1 MHMLKIE
8 DVRESHKRIKGLIS
22 KTELRK
28 SIYLSDS
35 LELENGREYFLKL
48 ENMQIP
54 RSFKVRGAFSKL
66 TTLSEAEKNKGVVAI
81 SSGNHGAAVSYAS
94 SLMNIKNVNIVVP
107 KNTPTSKVDYIEFF
121 GGRAIKLGDNFDEAH
136 ELGEKF
142 IKENDLTLIDAYY
155 DDKDVYAGQGT
166 VALEIMEQNPD
177 IDTILVPIGG
187 GGLATGISVAAR
199 AINPNVRIIGL
210 QTEACPAMIKAIEDD
225 VFYDYYP
232 TEESICDA
240 LVGGVGKLAFDM
252 AKETFDDVIAV
263 KEEYIKKAVVHM
275 MKKEKVVAE
284 PASAICVGA
293 VMQDRER
300 IGGKQVA
307 LIITGG
313 NLSEELMSKLLAE
326 V

>member
-8 DVRESHKRIKGLIS
+8 DVRESHNRIKDLIS
-22 KTELRK
+22 RTELRK

-35 LELENGREYFLKL
+35 LDKENGCEYYLKL

-66 TTLSEAEKNKGVVAI
+66 TTLSDAEKEKGVVAI

-107 KNTPTSKVDYIEFF
+107 KNTPKSKVDYIEFF
-121 GGRAIKLGDNFDEAH
+121 GGSAIKLGDNFDEAH
-136 ELGEKF
+136 ELGEKY
-142 IKENDLTLIDAYY
+142 IEENDLTLIDAYY

-166 VALEIMEQNPD
+166 VALEIMEQNPS

-187 GGLATGISVAAR
+187 GGLATGISVAAKS
-199 AINPNVRIIGL
+199 INPNVRVIGL
-210 QTEACPAMIKAIEDD
+210 QTEACPAMIKAIEDE

-232 TEESICDA
+232 TDESICDA
-240 LVGGVGKLAFDM
+240 LVGGVGKLAYDM
-252 AKETFDDVIAV
+252 ANETFDDIIAV
-263 KEEYIKKAVVHM
+263 KEEYIKKAVVHL

-284 PASAICVGA
+284 PASAICVAA
-293 VMQDRER
+293 VMQEKER
-300 IGGKQVA
+300 IAGNQVA

-313 NLSEELMSKLLAE
+313 NLSEELMSNLLGK
-326 V
+326 